1 MQEQAVTVVLA
12 AGEEE
17 EVGQL
22 VHVQGEVLDKYWFA
36 EQALHD
42 GAAGATV

>member
-1 MQEQAVTVVLA
+1 MQEHAVTVVLA
-12 AGEEE
+12 AGEKE

-22 VHVQGEVLDKYWFA
+22 VHVQGEVLDKNWFA

>member
-1 MQEQAVTVVLA
+1 MQEHAVTVVLA

-22 VHVQGEVLDKYWFA
+22 VHVHGEVLDKYWFA

>member
-12 AGEEE
+12 AGDEE

-22 VHVQGEVLDKYWFA
+22 VHVHGEELDRYWFMEHA
-36 EQALHD
+36 VHD
-42 GAAGATV
+42 GAAGATL